1 MLLPVGALAVSWP
14 QGKFN
19 LPSATILT
27 APVISIVGFW
37 LSYRHPD
44 LWYAALFAALGS
56 IALCATAFIAGRMF
70 LRRKPDWIRKGQY
83 FQLSVSALAAVYALV
98 ALALCFIPLNVNYV
112 PKALSYRGEGILNDA
127 STDTDVISGNTMFF
141 C

>member
-1 MLLPVGALAVSWP
+1 
-14 QGKFN
+14 
-19 LPSATILT
+19 
-27 APVISIVGFW
+27 
-37 LSYRHPD
+37 
-44 LWYAALFAALGS
+44 
-56 IALCATAFIAGRMF
+56 MF